1 MIVDLDRSVRRL
13 EPKGQWSDPAPLSTY
28 RYAPR
33 YVLLGDPGAG
43 KSAAFTREQSSTP
56 RAEVVTARD
65 FRTTYGDALPPQTE
79 TLFIDGL
86 DEVRAGGG
94 DPWSPFDEIRS
105 RIKKLNP
112 KRVRLSCRELDWL
125 GENDR
130 TNLSKVVPGGEV
142 IVLRLG
148 PLNANEQRRIVEA
161 RTEILDAEAFLA
173 EAAERGVG
181 GLLVNPQTLILLVQA
196 LGDNREFPEGRTET
210 FERACMVLAREPNE
224 EHRNAAPLPPAEEV
238 LDAAGRICA
247 VTLLSGS
254 AGLALPAAPETDGF
268 VPIPALGET
277 ASTTVHAARTRLFVA
292 AGDRRFAPAHANL
305 AAFLAARYLA
315 ALMDGSVPSGRIL
328 ALLAG
333 SDGIPPTHL
342 RSLVAWLA
350 ATSPTLRRTLI
361 ERDPVAVLMYGD
373 VRKFELSEKGL
384 LLDEIGR
391 DPSRLHADIWSV
403 SALEAIA
410 SADMS
415 SKLRSVL
422 RDPDRSESKQRV
434 VALVTTALA
443 AASLAQQH
451 SGLLIDV
458 VRDDTRSPD
467 VRRRAL
473 DTWIRGFADDP
484 NRVDRYC
491 ELLVQLRELPSSDPH
506 GELTATLLD
515 ALYPNGLSPSELWD
529 FFPSDPALRQGLLA
543 EFWQLLARN
552 CPENHL
558 RSHMNRL
565 ADLIPNIRPV
575 LREQLL
581 FDVPLRLLAR
591 TLEDCGDEIEPS
603 RLFRWLSVG
612 LDEAGHLNDAGNEAK
627 ELIARIRVWLEDHP
641 ELQMDVI
648 PIALRTDGFRPRGRI
663 STAIRELL
671 YRSEPPDDIGR
682 WHLDQAVFAIS
693 TDCQFM
699 EFHIREFLENL
710 AKQPVRVDAELARAR
725 RRLAASPQA
734 IRHLESG
741 LKSEL
746 PDDYLDDAEAYRRAR
761 APDANLLRAVRR
773 SRRQLRENRANPVL
787 LHELASLYHAAAF
800 IEGETTDR
808 ERLLNALDGDEELT
822 EAAITGIRGAP
833 DREDL
838 PPVERVLQLRSR
850 QELDWLTLPV
860 LVGLTERS
868 VSDAVSFDIDRL
880 ASMLALRL
888 ARQDSSDDAAWY
900 RECLRQQPSLVAE
913 ILLRFGRVALAA
925 GEKHLPDL
933 YRLSREPS
941 YSEVAKRVTMPL
953 LRAFPVR
960 ARADQH
966 ELLTDLLQSAL
977 VRCSRRKLRE
987 VIEHKAGL
995 GSVTRTQRLYWLA
1008 AGLALEPNRFGPLL
1022 LEAADAYARCQV
1034 LERMFPLGEAPD
1046 RKVPGLM
1053 EHLDPDAVELLVR
1066 ELGAQQSP
1074 LPHSPGVSVGWGWG
1088 NAIGV
1093 EDLITTLAGCPS
1105 KQAADALERLVD
1117 EPSLS
1122 RWKTRL
1128 ARALETQRV
1137 IRRNAEYTLPTPAE
1151 VIAAL
1156 RDGPPASAYDLREL
1170 ALDRLQ
1176 RIAREVP
1183 STNADLWQMF
1193 WNQDSHGRPTQP
1205 KPEGPC
1211 RDALLVLLQPK
1222 LPTGCTA
1229 EPEVMHAGK
1238 RRADIGIAYGDLKI
1252 PVEIKKNA
1260 HSDLWGAV
1268 RNQLLPRYTNHP
1280 ATEGLGIYLVL
1291 WFGPQRTTP
1300 APDGP
1305 RPLAADDLRDRL
1317 LANLTPAERRRAA
1330 VVVVDVTR
1338 PTAGPAEGNSP
1349 ATSWSRMWLCLSAS
1363 VGSFPPAMV

>member
-1 MIVDLDRSVRRL
+1 MIVDLDRLVRRL
-13 EPKGQWSDPAPLSTY
+13 DQKGQWSDPAPLSTY
-28 RYAPR
+28 RYAQA

-43 KSAAFTREQSSTP
+43 KSTALEREHLETP
-56 RAEVVTARD
+56 DAELVTARD
-65 FRTTYGDALPPQTE
+65 FRTIYGTPLSSSVQTV
-79 TLFIDGL
+79 FIDGL
-86 DEVRAGGG
+86 DEARAGVG
-94 DPWSPFDEIRS
+94 DPLGPFDEIRA
-105 RIKKLNP
+105 RLRGLAP
-112 KRVRLSCRELDWL
+112 RRVRISCRELDWH

-130 TNLSKVVPGGEV
+130 SNLSKVVPREELF
-142 IVLRLG
+142 VLRLE
-148 PLNANEQRRIVEA
+148 PLSRDEQRRIVEA
-161 RTEILDAEAFLA
+161 QSEIPHAEAFLA
-173 EAAERGVG
+173 KAAERGVG
-181 GLLVNPQTLILLVQA
+181 GLLANPQTLVLLVQA
-196 LGDNREFPEGRTET
+196 VGDNGEFPRGRTQT
-210 FERACMVLAREPNE
+210 FEQACVVLAREPNE
-224 EHRNAAPLPPAEEV
+224 DHRIAAPLPSADRL
-238 LDAAGRICA
+238 LDAAGRMCA
-247 VTLLSGS
+247 VSLLSGS
-254 AGLALPAAPETDGF
+254 AGLALPTAPVADDF
-268 VPIPALGET
+268 VPISALGD
-277 ASTTVHAARTRLFVA
+277 TTGDEIHAARTRLFVG
-292 AGDRRFAPAHANL
+292 AGDRRCAPAHANI
-305 AAFLAARYLA
+305 AAFLAARHLA
-315 ALMDGSVPSGRIL
+315 ALMDDSVPSGRIL

-333 SDGIPPTHL
+333 SDGIPPKHL

-350 ATSPTLRRTLI
+350 VTSPALRRTLI

-373 VRKFELSEKGL
+373 VREFEPSEKGL
-384 LLDEIGR
+384 LLDEIER
-391 DPSRLHADIWSV
+391 DPSRLHADIWSA

-410 SADMS
+410 STDTA

-422 RDPDRSESKQRV
+422 RNPDRSASKQGV

-443 AASLAQQH
+443 TAPLAQQL

-565 ADLIPNIRPV
+565 ADLIPSIRPV

-627 ELIARIRVWLEDHP
+627 ELIARIRAWLEDHP
-641 ELQMDVI
+641 DLQKDVI
-648 PIALRTDGFRPRGRI
+648 PIALPTDGFRPRGRM

-682 WHLDQAVFAIS
+682 WHLDQAVLTIS
-693 TDCQFM
+693 TDCRLM

-787 LHELASLYHAAAF
+787 LHELARLYHAGAF

-808 ERLLNALDGDEELT
+808 ERLLKALDGDEELT
-822 EAAITGIRGAP
+822 EAAIMGIRGAP

-838 PPVERVLQLRSR
+838 PSIDRVLRLRSR

-868 VSDAVSFDIDRL
+868 VSDVISFDNDRL
-880 ASMLALRL
+880 ATMLALRL
-888 ARQDSSDDAAWY
+888 ARQDSSEDAAWY
-900 RECLRQQPSLVAE
+900 RECLRQRPSLVAE

-941 YSEVAKRVTMPL
+941 YAEVAKRVTMPL

-966 ELLTDLLQSAL
+966 ERLSDLLQSAL
-977 VRCSRRKLRE
+977 MRCNGTKLRE
-987 VIEHKAGL
+987 LIGHKAGL
-995 GSVTRTQRLYWLA
+995 GSVTRTQRLYWLT
-1008 AGLALEPNRFGPLL
+1008 AGLALEPKRFGSLL
-1022 LEAADAYARCQV
+1022 SEAGEPYVRCQI
-1034 LERMFPLGEAPD
+1034 LERMFPSPGTSIHE
-1046 RKVPGLM
+1046 VPGLVDKL
-1053 EHLDPDAVELLVR
+1053 EPGATEFLIR
-1066 ELGAQQSP
+1066 QLGALRNP
-1074 LPHSPGVSVGWGWG
+1074 LRHEAGVSVGWGWT
-1088 NAIGV
+1088 NSMGV
-1093 EDLITTLAGCPS
+1093 EDHIVRLGRCSDKSATEALQRLA
-1105 KQAADALERLVD
+1105 D

-1122 RWKTRL
+1122 GWKQHL
-1128 ARALETQRV
+1128 EHALEAQRV
-1137 IRRNAEYTLPTPAE
+1137 IQRDAEYTPPTPAE
-1151 VIAAL
+1151 VIAVL
-1156 RDGPPASAYDLREL
+1156 RDGPPASAADLRAL
-1170 ALDRLQ
+1170 ALDRLG
-1176 RIAREVP
+1176 RIAKEVR
-1183 STNADLWQMF
+1183 STNADLWQFF
-1193 WNQDSHGRPTQP
+1193 WNQDAHGKLKEP
-1205 KPEGPC
+1205 KPENPC
-1211 RDALLVLLQPK
+1211 RDALREILSQR
-1222 LPTGCTA
+1222 LPDGC
-1229 EPEVMHAGK
+1229 EVQREGQYAAN
-1238 RRADIGIAYGDLKI
+1238 RRADLRIVSGKRNI
-1252 PVEIKKNA
+1252 PVEIKKNSHRDVWRA
-1260 HSDLWGAV
+1260 I
-1268 RNQLLPRYTNHP
+1268 RNQLLPRYTNDP
-1280 ATEGLGIYLVL
+1280 ATGGLGIYLVL
-1291 WFGPQRTTP
+1291 WFGPQHT
-1300 APDGP
+1300 APVPEGP
-1305 RPLAADDLRDRL
+1305 RPQTPDAMRDRL
-1317 LANLTPAERRRAA
+1317 LANLTSEERRRAA
-1330 VVVVDVTR
+1330 VVVIDVT
-1338 PTAGPAEGNSP
+1338 
-1349 ATSWSRMWLCLSAS
+1349 
-1363 VGSFPPAMV
+1363 